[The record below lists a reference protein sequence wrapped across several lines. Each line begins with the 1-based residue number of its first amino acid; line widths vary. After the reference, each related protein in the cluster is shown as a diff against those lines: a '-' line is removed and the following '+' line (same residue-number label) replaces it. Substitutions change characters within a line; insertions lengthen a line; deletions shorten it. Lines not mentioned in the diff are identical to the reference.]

1 MVEEVLRSKQT
12 WLALTPEVNARRKSA
27 LVSQRGSRRS
37 LSSVFLR
44 LGARILAFQRLIV
57 SM

>member
-1 MVEEVLRSKQT
+1 ML
-12 WLALTPEVNARRKSA
+12 LALTPEVKASLKSA

-37 LSSVFLR
+37 LSRVLRR
-44 LGARILAFQRLIV
+44 LGSAKRLRHWRIV